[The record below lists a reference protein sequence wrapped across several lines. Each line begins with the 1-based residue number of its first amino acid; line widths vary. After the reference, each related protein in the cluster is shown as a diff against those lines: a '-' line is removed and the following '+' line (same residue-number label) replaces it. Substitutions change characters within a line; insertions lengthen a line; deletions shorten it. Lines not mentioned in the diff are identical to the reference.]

1 MMFVY
6 LIVKEIKNSNEDD
19 QSKPA
24 KDLIYYQLIIYLI
37 IGLDIIS
44 GVFRFLGCIFMI
56 TLVKLLYKM
65 KRSTIDSLL
74 KKIKFYFFN

>member
-1 MMFVY
+1 MFVY

-19 QSKPA
+19 HSQQA
-24 KDLIYYQLIIYLI
+24 RDLIYYQLIIYLI

-65 KRSTIDSLL
+65 KLSTLHSFLN
-74 KKIKFYFFN
+74 F